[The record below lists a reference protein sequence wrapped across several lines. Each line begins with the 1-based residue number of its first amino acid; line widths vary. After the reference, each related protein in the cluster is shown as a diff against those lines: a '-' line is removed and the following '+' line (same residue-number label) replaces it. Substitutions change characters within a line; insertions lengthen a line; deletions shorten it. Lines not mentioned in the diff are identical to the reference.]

1 VEKEEFSMSEN
12 TGNVFKERSLCV
24 AADFSIDEKK
34 YLFEKTRK
42 LKEAW
47 RKNENESLDRF
58 RINDMDFGIYEVFLE
73 DSTRTRE
80 SFRNAAE
87 FHGVKLSMFNSDS
100 SSFNK
105 MESYLDGFMT
115 LAGYSNRIFI
125 VRSRIE
131 GLCRW
136 LERKGKQFAGR
147 NDLNYKPA
155 FINAGD
161 GKHEHPTQELLDEF
175 TLIEDNNWR
184 TDSLHI
190 ALVGDLFHGR
200 TVHSKADGLGIF
212 ANVKVD
218 LIAPPELSMPI
229 QYSNRMKENG
239 FRLREFHSLA
249 EYLAQPD
256 IAPRFYFTRPQLER
270 MGERIL
276 KRQDELRGAITFKE
290 EFIKKLP
297 DPGSTF
303 FYHPLPRHKVHPTI
317 PTFLDDTP
325 LNHWETQS
333 INGMYI
339 RIILL
344 SVIAGR
350 IGQDFQ
356 GETVP
361 VKNYADDFIREVTP
375 DNSKPKTLKEG
386 INPLANGVVIDRFCR
401 GESKED
407 IWDYLHKTM
416 KIMGFSRFRGSMG
429 VGESK
434 KEPGVYKGLIFLP
447 EVQELSPSDTRRLA
461 AVTAGCTVNIIK
473 DNKVVQKL
481 RLTSPPRIY
490 KIKGTGCANSDC
502 ISHDSHSENIPPEF
516 TRNEDGTLECY
527 FCGTP
532 HRFKDIWK

>member
-1 VEKEEFSMSEN
+1 MVDN
-12 TGNVFKERSLCV
+12 TVNVFKERSLCV

-47 RKNENESLDRF
+47 RNNDYETLNRF

-87 FHGVKLSMFNSDS
+87 FHEVKLSMFNSDS

-131 GLCRW
+131 GLCLW
-136 LERKGKQFAGR
+136 LERKGEQFAGR
-147 NDLNYKPA
+147 NYLNYKPA

-175 TLIEDNNWR
+175 TLIEDNDWR
-184 TDSLHI
+184 KDSLHI

-200 TVHSKADGLGIF
+200 TVHSKADGLRIF
-212 ANVKVD
+212 DNVKVD

-229 QYSNRMKENG
+229 QYFNRMKENG
-239 FRLREFHSLA
+239 FELKEFHSLA
-249 EYLAQPD
+249 EYLSQPD

-276 KRQDELRGAITFKE
+276 KRQDELREAITFKE
-290 EFIKKLP
+290 EFIEKLP
-297 DPGSTF
+297 DPGNTF

-344 SVIAGR
+344 SVIAGKT
-350 IGQDFQ
+350 GQDFQ
-356 GETVP
+356 GKTVP
-361 VKNYADDFIREVTP
+361 VKNYADDFIHKVTP

-434 KEPGVYKGLIFLP
+434 KEPGIYKGLIFLP
-447 EVQELSPSDTRRLA
+447 EVKELSPSDIRRLA

-473 DNKVVQKL
+473 DNTVVEKL

-490 KIKGTGCANSDC
+490 KIKGTGCTNSDC
-502 ISHDSHSENIPPEF
+502 ISHESHSENIPPEF
-516 TRNEDGTLECY
+516 IREEDGTLECY
-527 FCGTP
+527 YCGTP
-532 HRFKDIWK
+532 HQFKDIWK